1 MSETKKDNGFTRW
14 SKKHA
19 ELWKFIKFSI
29 AGGSSSAVEL
39 IVHMVLLNT
48 AFKVLT
54 SVPVVNDALNMD
66 RYNLKRLS
74 LYLSHFYNNRI
85 CNCIY
90 SQSKN
95 YI

>member
-19 ELWKFIKFSI
+19 ELWKFIKYSI

-48 AFKVLT
+48 AFKALVL
-54 SVPVVNDALNMD
+54 S
-66 RYNLKRLS
+66 Y
-74 LYLSHFYNNRI
+74 
-85 CNCIY
+85 
-90 SQSKN
+90 
-95 YI
+95 

>member
-19 ELWKFIKFSI
+19 ELWKFIKYSI

-48 AFKVLT
+48 AFKALT
-54 SVPVVNDALNMD
+54 SVPVVNDALNM
-66 RYNLKRLS
+66 
-74 LYLSHFYNNRI
+74 I
-85 CNCIY
+85 V
-90 SQSKN
+90 
-95 YI
+95 